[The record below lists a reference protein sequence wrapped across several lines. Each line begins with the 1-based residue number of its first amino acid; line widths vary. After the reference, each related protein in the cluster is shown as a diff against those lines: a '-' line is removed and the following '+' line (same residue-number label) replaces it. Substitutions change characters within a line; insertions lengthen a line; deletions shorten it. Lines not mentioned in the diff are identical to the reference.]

1 MEKIK
6 VVYVGEWECIV
17 MCTSLTSRVKKND
30 IIKITSQELIE
41 LGDSFQQVPK
51 KKEQKDG

>member
-1 MEKIK
+1 MEKIE

-17 MCTSLTSRVKKND
+17 MCASLTSRVKKND

-51 KKEQKDG
+51 KKEKKDG

>member
-17 MCTSLTSRVKKND
+17 MCASLTSRVKKND
-30 IIKITSQELIE
+30 IIEITSAELLE
-41 LGDSFQQVPK
+41 LGDSFQKVPK
-51 KKEQKDG
+51 KKELKDG

>member
-1 MEKIK
+1 MEKIE

-17 MCTSLTSRVKKND
+17 MCTSLISRVKKND

-41 LGDSFQQVPK
+41 LGDSFQKVQE
-51 KKEQKDG
+51 KKELKDG

>member
-6 VVYVGEWECIV
+6 VVYVGESECIV

-30 IIKITSQELIE
+30 IIEITSEELLE
-41 LGDSFQQVPK
+41 LGDSFQKVPK
-51 KKEQKDG
+51 KKELKDG

>member
-17 MCTSLTSRVKKND
+17 MCASLTSRVKKND
-30 IIKITSQELIE
+30 IIEITSEELLE
-41 LGDSFQQVPK
+41 LGDSFQKVPK
-51 KKEQKDG
+51 KKELKDG

>member
-17 MCTSLTSRVKKND
+17 MCASLTSRVKKND